1 MNFNLSEEQ
10 GLIRDS
16 IARFVSENYA
26 FDQRNTAV
34 AMEHGFSRVNWQQ
47 FADLGWLS
55 IPFAEAHGGFGGGPV
70 DAMVIMQEF
79 GRGLVAEPYLATIVL
94 FGGLLQAS
102 ASAELQDRYIPQVIA
117 GELQGAF
124 AYLERQSRYE
134 MTDVLTRARRDGDR
148 WLLNGTK
155 TVVLNGGAAQ
165 KLIVVARTAGEQYDA
180 TGITLFLVDAASDGV
195 ARTCYRMTD
204 GREAA
209 NIRLDNVVAEAVIG
223 QVGEGYAAMSP
234 VVDAARL
241 AVCADALGAME
252 TLNTKTIEYLK
263 TREQFGVAIASFQ
276 ALQHRMVD
284 MFGACEKVRSL
295 LYRAVC
301 ACQEGSSDARRSL
314 LALKVMTGRA
324 GRLIGGEAIQ
334 LHGGMGMTDEL
345 PVGFYVKR
353 LLIINSLFGDADYH
367 EQLFTALANAPA
379 RIDRAKKDEAAAHAA
394 SVDAL
399 STVAHSTKTLA

>member
-10 GLIRDS
+10 GQIQGS
-16 IARFVSENYA
+16 IARFVAENYA
-26 FDQRNTAV
+26 FDQRNAVV
-34 AMEHGFSRVNWQQ
+34 AMEHAFSRAHWQQ

-55 IPFAEAHGGFGGGPV
+55 IPFAEEQGGFGGGPV
-70 DAMVIMQEF
+70 DSMVIMQEF
-79 GRGLVAEPYLATIVL
+79 GRGLVTEPYLATVTL
-94 FGGLLQAS
+94 FGGLLQAG
-102 ASAELQDRYIPQVIA
+102 ASAEVKDKYIPKLIA

-134 MTDVLTRARRDGDR
+134 MTDILTRARRDGDH
-148 WLLNGTK
+148 WLLHGTK

-165 KLIVVARTAGEQYDA
+165 KIIVTARTAGEQCDES
-180 TGITLFLVDAASDGV
+180 GITLFLVDAASDGIT
-195 ARTCYRMTD
+195 RTLYRMTD
-204 GREAA
+204 GQEAA
-209 NIRLDNVVAEAVIG
+209 NISFNGVVAEAVIG
-223 QVGEGYAAMSP
+223 PVGAGYTVMAP

-241 AVCADALGAME
+241 AVCANALGVME
-252 TLNTKTIEYLK
+252 TLNTQTIEYCK
-263 TREQFGVAIASFQ
+263 TREQFGVAIGSFQ

-301 ACQEGSSDARRSL
+301 AAQEGSADARRSL

-345 PVGFYVKR
+345 AIGFYVKR
-353 LLIINSLFGDADYH
+353 LLIINNLFGDADYH
-367 EQLFTALANAPA
+367 QQLFTALVNAQS
-379 RIDRAKKDEAAAHAA
+379 RCAA
-394 SVDAL
+394 
-399 STVAHSTKTLA
+399 